1 MEGFVEVASELRD
14 VPVLIARPG
23 VGGRRLQVRIVSVAL
38 TLRKR
43 LVVFRDEAVLEMSKQ
58 SLKKFHYKN
67 RQQGSRLFYL
77 SQTWSYNCETF
88 QIFFCNQILSLSK
101 P

>member
-1 MEGFVEVASELRD
+1 MEMEGFVEVTSELRD

-43 LVVFRDEAVLEMSKQ
+43 LVVFGDEAVLEMSKQ
-58 SLKKFHYKN
+58 PLFKQFLLYK
-67 RQQGSRLFYL
+67 
-77 SQTWSYNCETF
+77 
-88 QIFFCNQILSLSK
+88 
-101 P
+101 